1 MSDHELARI
10 HLGADSGPR
19 AVPPRDRFDVV
30 VVGGGAAGLLAAH
43 TAGTKR
49 RSRRVLLVDAGLALG
64 ARQRAGV
71 SQMVGYGG
79 AGLYLGGRL
88 YVGPTTIP
96 VFPPLTLPAGVGAV
110 FQGPTYPDRMAQG
123 DSPFTRLGA
132 PGPPQAVP

>member
-10 HLGADSGPR
+10 HLGADSVPR
-19 AVPPRDRFDVV
+19 AMPTRDRFDVI

-43 TAGTKR
+43 AVSTTR
-49 RSRRVLLVDAGLALG
+49 RSRRALLVDAGLALG

-96 VFPPLTLPAGVGAV
+96 VFPPLTLPAGVAV
-110 FQGPTYPDRMAQG
+110 VLQKSAYTDRMARIN
-123 DSPFTRLGA
+123 S
-132 PGPPQAVP
+132 

>member
-64 ARQRAGV
+64 ARQQAGV

-79 AGLYLGGRL
+79 AGLYLCGQLDGC
-88 YVGPTTIP
+88 PTTQP
-96 VFPPLTLPAGVGAV
+96 AVPPLPPPAG
-110 FQGPTYPDRMAQG
+110 P
-123 DSPFTRLGA
+123 
-132 PGPPQAVP
+132 